1 MTSPRCSQNLM
12 LCPLVLRVHGACLQV
27 RDAGRVVIAVI
38 VHARTP
44 DAGQGDLPAGPAE
57 TPINTVLLTPP
68 VLTASAAEKSSC
80 LSQEIWQ
87 LLLKRAPR
95 RLRAARWNGR
105 VQVNAAV
112 DEAAALAEA
121 TAKLVATARRDS
133 RAVPVAERKRA
144 QTLLHSVVV
153 RRWLRQ

>member
-1 MTSPRCSQNLM
+1 MAAFAKES
-12 LCPLVLRVHGACLQV
+12 
-27 RDAGRVVIAVI
+27 
-38 VHARTP
+38 
-44 DAGQGDLPAGPAE
+44 PAE
-57 TPINTVLLTPP
+57 
-68 VLTASAAEKSSC
+68 
-80 LSQEIWQ
+80 
-87 LLLKRAPR
+87 
-95 RLRAARWNGR
+95 AARGKMEWR